1 MASAAPL
8 SVGTAASV
16 GLHAL
21 GLLAVAVLL
30 REAPGQR
37 YSAPI
42 DARLVALEPVT
53 LEAPKPA
60 PKKRAAREKTM
71 PVPPPPPA
79 DGATVAQFR
88 QQFISAA
95 ARYLDYPAD
104 ALNAQAEG
112 TVVVSVRF
120 AAGRPAA
127 EIRVAAGSGHYALD
141 EQALDMFRR
150 AAASMPLPGALR
162 AQDFEFEV
170 PVVYALKR

>member
-60 PKKRAAREKTM
+60 PKKRAAR
-71 PVPPPPPA
+71 A
-79 DGATVAQFR
+79 VAQFR
-88 QQFISAA
+88 QQLISAA

-104 ALNAQAEG
+104 ALNAQVEG

-127 EIRVAAGSGHYALD
+127 EIGLAAGSGHYALD